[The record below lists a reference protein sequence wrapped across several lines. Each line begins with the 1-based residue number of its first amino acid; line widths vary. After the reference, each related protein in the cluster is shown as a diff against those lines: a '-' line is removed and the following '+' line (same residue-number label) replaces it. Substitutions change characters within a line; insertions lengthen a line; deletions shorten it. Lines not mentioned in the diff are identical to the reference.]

1 MRDRSCAAS
10 VVFLFPPGAPLRRG
24 GVKSWGTPPNPRG
37 GRPHFPP
44 ATHVRSS
51 RGCPVGPV
59 KVVASLRSA
68 KRGRLAT
75 VSNVSEARSVET
87 KQARVR
93 GTSYL
98 LIYNINIWKVNEV
111 QMPSCPSS
119 HRETADMDVGARLL
133 QVTNT
138 CDTAV
143 GGRVQCCDRNSSGR
157 DFLPSF
163 AGLAVLVQI
172 SHRGGRRRD
181 VRDEQPPPA
190 VQTSRA
196 AGQEEVCRPSSG
208 CRGHI
213 YNIYRGWPH
222 STCVAEMGPN
232 SQLAPRSSIVK
243 VSPHPAG

>member
-1 MRDRSCAAS
+1 MTKKNEPPRANERPFVRRCRVYS
-10 VVFLFPPGAPLRRG
+10 FPPGAPLRRG

-93 GTSYL
+93 GTSYR

-172 SHRGGRRRD
+172 THRGGRRR
-181 VRDEQPPPA
+181 R
-190 VQTSRA
+190 SR
-196 AGQEEVCRPSSG
+196 
-208 CRGHI
+208 
-213 YNIYRGWPH
+213 
-222 STCVAEMGPN
+222 
-232 SQLAPRSSIVK
+232 
-243 VSPHPAG
+243 